1 LLLLL
6 VLLVL
11 TLHDPLGSLL
21 GLGVQ
26 LFLSGVRVERVLD
39 GNVETGLDSLP
50 RSTLCELDNDV
61 LTDNQKFASWVI
73 HLASILSNQALMW
86 VKRSSPGTPAHEA
99 RRTQG
104 KAIEKKIGKQSVSVS
119 ISQVDN

>member
-26 LFLSGVRVERVLD
+26 LFLSSVRVERVLD
-39 GNVETGLDSLP
+39 GDVETGLDGLP
-50 RSTLCELDNDV
+50 ISTVCKLDNDV
-61 LTDNQKFASWVI
+61 LT
-73 HLASILSNQALMW
+73 
-86 VKRSSPGTPAHEA
+86 
-99 RRTQG
+99 
-104 KAIEKKIGKQSVSVS
+104 EK
-119 ISQVDN
+119 